1 MRCEA
6 CGYYYYEMEENGKVE
21 VIKGDEIKERI
32 KTEFCTHTWKQSQFQ
47 MLTDDAITSYICT
60 KCGKHSQF

>member
-1 MRCEA
+1 MHGIKER
-6 CGYYYYEMEENGKVE
+6 GNEMLS
-21 VIKGDEIKERI
+21 VIRIKIRRIKERI

-47 MLTDDAITSYICT
+47 MLTDDATTSYICT